1 MNKKTAIANYMR
13 AQEAYEAAEEGL
25 KKAFAGYKDLLK
37 EGLIS
42 EAKEFCRSWP
52 DSSSKVLAFREI
64 ILAERSKN
72 RVSHEDSYLCRPAAP
87 ISRK

>member
-1 MNKKTAIANYMR
+1 MNKEIAITNYMR

-25 KKAFAGYKDLLK
+25 KKAFVGYKDLLK

-52 DSSSKVLAFREI
+52 DSPSKVLAFREI
-64 ILAERSKN
+64 LLVEMSNKKRLA
-72 RVSHEDSYLCRPAAP
+72 
-87 ISRK
+87 